1 VIVAAPIEI
10 LLVLNTL
17 AFQNSSCFRS
27 TWQIL
32 CTYGR
37 FGNGCGGMYFYE
49 NILLPDFIGA
59 NSSFLVPVIATLI
72 AIASLVRV
80 VSRSKMVR
88 ECGLL

>member
-1 VIVAAPIEI
+1 MTVAAPIEI

-17 AFQNSSCFRS
+17 AFQTSSCFRS

-49 NILLPDFIGA
+49 NSLLPEFIVV
-59 NSSFLVPVIATLI
+59 NSSFLVPVIAILI
-72 AIASLVRV
+72 AIASLYRV